1 MDATV
6 GIVVVSHSRPLA
18 RAAVALAG
26 QMTPGAPVRVAVA
39 AGLDEETLGTDAV
52 AIGEAVTS
60 VDGAA
65 GVLVLMD
72 LGSAVLSAE
81 LALELLDE
89 ETRRRVLLCPAPLV
103 EGLVAAVVTAAGGA
117 GLGEVATEARNGL
130 AGKQSQL
137 SEQSEQSEPYERSG
151 TTPEL
156 SGPAIGQAPAESARF
171 VITPA
176 HGLHARPAARLV
188 TRLREIEAQVE
199 IRNATTGSVWVP
211 ALSLTRVTTLGVL
224 AGHEVQVRATGAEA
238 LIALERIAALAASN
252 FGEPTGP
259 VDDLVSRQKPSASA
273 SAASPGIAIGPVH
286 RATHAPRLDD
296 PGPADV
302 HHRTPE
308 LEKRALATAR
318 EAVRRHITGL
328 EGLLARDEA
337 EIFETHLALLDDPDL
352 LGRTHARIGDGEPAA
367 RAWAATAR
375 ETAGRFDGLA
385 DPYLAARA
393 ADVRAVG
400 EQVLAQLLPP
410 IDPVEETLSG
420 PGILVV
426 EDLTAAQAA
435 TLDGNVTR
443 GVVMAAGSP
452 SGHAAILIRA
462 RGIPAVAG
470 AGAFVHQLPD
480 GTVVALDGTTGELVI
495 DPSDNAQQD
504 FRARAET
511 ARRNGEV
518 ALRQTHSP
526 AVTRDGVRI
535 AVGANASTPA
545 EATAARAR
553 GADLIGLVRTEFLF
567 LSRDTPPDVD
577 EQEAAYLDLADAFGG
592 ERITL
597 RTLDVGGD
605 KPLGYLPMPV
615 EANPFLGVR
624 GLRLGLR
631 RPAILT
637 EQLRA
642 IVRVARQT
650 PVGVMFP
657 MVSTLDE
664 LRSARRLLDEV
675 VGARAPVG
683 LRVGIMVEVPAAAL
697 KAASLAPYVD
707 FLSIGTNDLTQYTL
721 AAERGNDDVATLGDP
736 FDPAVLKLIR
746 ATCDGAAG
754 RAEVAVC
761 GEFAADVRAVPL
773 LAGLG
778 VTELSVTPR
787 SVPDIKQAIRT
798 TDLGESRE
806 LASEALEQPS
816 AEAVREVLRR
826 RLAPGPRQK

>member
-1 MDATV
+1 MNSTV

-52 AIGEAVTS
+52 AISEAVTS
-60 VDGAA
+60 VDGPA

-81 LALELLDE
+81 LARELLDE
-89 ETRRRVLLCPAPLV
+89 GTRRRVLLCPAPLV

-117 GLGEVATEARNGL
+117 GLGEVAAEARNGL
-130 AGKQSQL
+130 AGKESQL
-137 SEQSEQSEPYERSG
+137 SGAPGR
-151 TTPEL
+151 PET
-156 SGPAIGQAPAESARF
+156 PAISEVPAALARF
-171 VITPA
+171 VVTPA

-188 TRLREIEAQVE
+188 TRLRGIEAQVE
-199 IRNATTGSVWVP
+199 IRNATTGSAWVP
-211 ALSLTRVTTLGVL
+211 ALSLTRLTTLGVL
-224 AGHEVQVRATGAEA
+224 AGHEIQARATGAGA
-238 LIALERIAALAASN
+238 QIALERIGSLAAGN

-259 VDDLVSRQKPSASA
+259 AVDPAGRQEPSAHA

-286 RATHAPRLDD
+286 RATPAPRLDD
-296 PGPADV
+296 PGLVDV
-302 HHRTPE
+302 LTRTPE
-308 LEKRALATAR
+308 LEQRALATAL
-318 EAVRRHITGL
+318 EAVRHQITGL
-328 EGLLARDEA
+328 KGLLTRDEA
-337 EIFETHLALLDDPDL
+337 EIFETHLALLDDPAL
-352 LGRTHARIGDGEPAA
+352 LDQTRARIGDGRPAA
-367 RAWAATAR
+367 PAWAATAR
-375 ETAGRFDGLA
+375 ETADRFDDLTDA
-385 DPYLAARA
+385 YLAARA

-400 EQVLAQLLPP
+400 EQVLAHLLP
-410 IDPVEETLSG
+410 PVEETFSG
-420 PGILVV
+420 PGILLV
-426 EDLTAAQAA
+426 EDLTPAQAA
-435 TLDGNVTR
+435 TLDGNITH

-470 AGAFVHQLPD
+470 VGAFVHQLPE

-495 DPSDNAQQD
+495 DPGADTRQD
-504 FRARAET
+504 FLDRAET
-511 ARRNGEV
+511 TRRNGEV
-518 ALRQTHSP
+518 TLRQAHSP

-535 AVGANASTPA
+535 TVGANASTPA

-553 GADLIGLVRTEFLF
+553 GADLISLVRTEFLF

-637 EQLRA
+637 DQLRA

-650 PVGVMFP
+650 PVSVMFP
-657 MVSTLDE
+657 MVSTLGE
-664 LRSARRLLDEV
+664 LRAARELLDEV
-675 VGARAPVG
+675 VGPRAPVG

-697 KAASLAPYVD
+697 KAAVLAPYAD

-721 AAERGNDDVATLGDP
+721 AAERGNDDVAALGDP
-736 FDPAVLKLIR
+736 FDPAVLQLIR

-773 LAGLG
+773 LVGLG
-778 VTELSVTPR
+778 VRELSVTPR
-787 SVPDIKQAIRT
+787 SVPDIKQAIRAT
-798 TDLGESRE
+798 GLGDSRE
-806 LASEALEQPS
+806 LAARAREQPC
-816 AEAVREVLRR
+816 ADTVREVLRSR
-826 RLAPGPRQK
+826 PSSGSNQK